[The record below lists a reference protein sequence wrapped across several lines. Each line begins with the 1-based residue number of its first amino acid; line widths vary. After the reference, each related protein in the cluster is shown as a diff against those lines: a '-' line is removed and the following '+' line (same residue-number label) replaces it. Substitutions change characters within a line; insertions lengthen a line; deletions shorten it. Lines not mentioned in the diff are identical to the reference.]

1 MYLTNHFSTAEQADV
16 LTFMQSNSF
25 ATICGVGIEGF
36 PVATHVPV
44 MISLRNNQMFLQA
57 HIMRKQAH
65 TIAFEHNDK
74 VLAIFTGPHA
84 YISAQHYEPQN
95 TASTYNYSA
104 VHATGI
110 IHFLG
115 DAELYEMLKN
125 LTAKYEKDP
134 LSPSQM
140 QHMSEE
146 YIQLNMNA
154 IIAFEIEVT
163 QLKHV
168 FKWSQNKPSHIQAN
182 IIQTLSEGNLEEK
195 LAAVEMKKR
204 LNIQ

>member
-74 VLAIFTGPHA
+74 V
-84 YISAQHYEPQN
+84 
-95 TASTYNYSA
+95 
-104 VHATGI
+104 
-110 IHFLG
+110 
-115 DAELYEMLKN
+115 
-125 LTAKYEKDP
+125 
-134 LSPSQM
+134 
-140 QHMSEE
+140 
-146 YIQLNMNA
+146 
-154 IIAFEIEVT
+154 
-163 QLKHV
+163 
-168 FKWSQNKPSHIQAN
+168 
-182 IIQTLSEGNLEEK
+182 
-195 LAAVEMKKR
+195 
-204 LNIQ
+204 